1 MKKRGRRSCAV
12 LERQRKR
19 ARGRFDGCKTVR
31 CYRTPCVASASAGG
45 SKQQCS
51 CTHARGSRARASM
64 DCMRRSRRSSED
76 GGERKDGR
84 DAAAAGDDA
93 ERCRQKD
100 EERGGRGQKMQ
111 VNLEV
116 DVSSKVN
123 QWKPLEKKA
132 LVTSKRRRDRQ
143 LAPPVTTSSPSAFLG
158 ATTLEAPACLVEGTS
173 TARCCMLPRYIRGAC
188 QPWWAKEIKAR
199 RRGAMIG
206 RARR

>member
-76 GGERKDGR
+76 GGEERKDGR

-93 ERCRQKD
+93 ERCRQKE

-123 QWKPLEKKA
+123 QWEPLEKKPWQQA
-132 LVTSKRRRDRQ
+132 NGAVT
-143 LAPPVTTSSPSAFLG
+143 ASSPPLS
-158 ATTLEAPACLVEGTS
+158 P
-173 TARCCMLPRYIRGAC
+173 PRHPPPSWVPQRWKL
-188 QPWWAKEIKAR
+188 Q
-199 RRGAMIG
+199 
-206 RARR
+206 RAW